1 MKNVKMV
8 RFGDFGVVNLKFS
21 GRLHQ
26 MKANTA
32 SQMPNVM
39 EQLEAFGAFKVLQ
52 SRFKHSGFRAG
63 QAEVVAAALEGHD
76 VLAVMPT
83 GAGKSLTYQLPA
95 VVHSGVTIVVS
106 PLIALMKD
114 QVESLRAKGIS
125 ASMLNSSQTPEESK
139 AVLANLKSL
148 SLLYVSPERLRS
160 KDLLEPLKRIG
171 INRLVIDEAHCV
183 SSWGHDFRPDFLR
196 LGELRRALGSP
207 PVSAL
212 TATATRHVQDDIVR
226 VLEMN
231 SDSVRIVTGFDRP
244 NLAYRVV
251 RVPGEQ
257 AKLEAL
263 RLLLEKSAKP
273 GLVYVGTRKEAEEL
287 AGLCT
292 DWGLRASHYH
302 GARTPAERDGVQN
315 AFMTGKL
322 EVVVATN
329 AFGMGVDKSNVR
341 FVIHYR
347 LPGTIEAFYQE
358 AGRAGRDGKPS
369 RCVLLYDIKDR
380 QLQEHFIASMIPSE
394 LELRR
399 VWAYLHAARDD
410 NNRVS
415 VRRVNLD
422 KNLQLPGAK
431 VSVVLSNLNT
441 QGALEI
447 QTSSGGMLVASIS
460 QSVPEFDMTVL
471 EKYRAH
477 RTALL
482 EEMLEFARSKRCRR
496 RLILDYFGEDVS
508 WESCGSCDVCKPPA
522 EALAPWERL
531 ALEGVLDLTG
541 LGTDHL
547 IDAWTGVQVRGRKP
561 EPTAETRFPEWPRD
575 ELLALLDLL
584 EERAWITGATT
595 TPRLTDAGRAALEA
609 KPVVEVSDD
618 PLERFRAGE
627 SMAEIALALNV
638 PVKDLE
644 KRFLKHLERQE
655 FQLEELVSLELQM
668 RIRTLAEELGYSPL
682 APLREALRQGW
693 PDVSDLEILAV
704 RKVDDA

>member
-1 MKNVKMV
+1 
-8 RFGDFGVVNLKFS
+8 
-21 GRLHQ
+21 
-26 MKANTA
+26 MKADTVLGRTLEPVLA
-32 SQMPNVM
+32 R
-39 EQLEAFGAFKVLQ
+39 LEAFGALTVLK
-52 SRFKHSGFRAG
+52 SRFKHSGFRPG
-63 QAEVVAAALEGHD
+63 QADVVAAALEGND

-95 VVHSGVTIVVS
+95 VIRSGLTIVVS

-114 QVESLRAKGIS
+114 QVESLQAKGIS
-125 ASMLNSSQTPEESK
+125 AAMLNSSQTPEESK
-139 AVLANLKSL
+139 AVLTNLKSL
-148 SLLYVSPERLRS
+148 SLLYVAPERLRS
-160 KDLLEPLKRIG
+160 KDLLQPLKRLG
-171 INRLVIDEAHCV
+171 VQRLVVDEAHCV

-212 TATATRHVQDDIVR
+212 TATATRHVQDDIVKI
-226 VLEMN
+226 LEMN
-231 SDSVRIVTGFDRP
+231 ADSVRIVTGFDRP
-244 NLAYRVV
+244 NLAYRVL

-263 RLLLEKSAKP
+263 RILLEKSTKP

-287 AGLCT
+287 ASLCT
-292 DWGLRASHYH
+292 AWGLRASHYH
-302 GARTPAERDGVQN
+302 GARTPAERNGVQN
-315 AFMTGKL
+315 AFMAGKL

-341 FVIHYR
+341 FVVHYR

-369 RCVLLYDIKDR
+369 RCVLLYDTKDR

-410 NNRVS
+410 NNLVS

-422 KNLQLPGAK
+422 RNLELPGAK
-431 VSVVLSNLNT
+431 VSVVLSNLNI

-447 QTSSGGMLVASIS
+447 QTSSGGMLVARIS
-460 QSVPEFDMTVL
+460 ETVPEFNMDAL
-471 EKYRAH
+471 ETYRAH

-496 RLILDYFGEDVS
+496 HLILEYFGEDVS

-531 ALEGVLDLTG
+531 ALEGLLEVAVLR
-541 LGTDHL
+541 TDHL
-547 IDAWTGVQVRGRKP
+547 IDAWTGVQARGRKP
-561 EPTAETRFPEWPRD
+561 EVTAETRFPGWPRD

-584 EERAWITGATT
+584 EERAWITGAKT
-595 TPRLTDAGRAALEA
+595 TPCLTDAGRDALEA
-609 KPVVEVSDD
+609 KAMAEVSDD

-627 SMAEIALALNV
+627 RIPELALAMNV

-655 FQLEELVSLELQM
+655 MQLEELVSLEQQT
-668 RIRTLAEELGYSPL
+668 RIRALAEDLGYSPL
-682 APLREALRQGW
+682 APLRDALPG
-693 PDVSDLEILAV
+693 VTDLEILAV
-704 RKVDDA
+704 RAVDDA

>member
-1 MKNVKMV
+1 MKT
-8 RFGDFGVVNLKFS
+8 
-21 GRLHQ
+21 
-26 MKANTA
+26 NTA
-32 SQMPNVM
+32 SDRTLGPV
-39 EQLEAFGAFKVLQ
+39 LDRLGALGALTVLKQ
-52 SRFKHSGFRAG
+52 RFKHSGFRPG
-63 QAEVVAAALEGHD
+63 QAEVIAAALEGHD

-95 VVHSGVTIVVS
+95 VVKSGITVIVS

-114 QVESLRAKGIS
+114 QVEALRAKGIS
-125 ASMLNSSQTPEESK
+125 AAMLNSSQTPEESK

-148 SLLYVSPERLRS
+148 SLLYISPERLRS
-160 KDLLEPLKRIG
+160 KDLLEPLKRLG
-171 INRLVIDEAHCV
+171 VRRLVVDEAHCV

-212 TATATRHVQDDIVR
+212 TATATRHVQDDIVK

-231 SDSVRIVTGFDRP
+231 PDAVRVVTGFDRP
-244 NLAYRVV
+244 NLAYRVL

-257 AKLEAL
+257 AKLQAL

-287 AGLCT
+287 AGLCLT
-292 DWGLRASHYH
+292 WGLRASHYH
-302 GARTPAERDGVQN
+302 GARSAAERDGVQN
-315 AFMTGKL
+315 AFMAGKL
-322 EVVVATN
+322 EVVIATN

-347 LPGTIEAFYQE
+347 LPGTVEAFYQE

-369 RCVLLYDIKDR
+369 RCVLFYDSKDR
-380 QLQEHFIASMIPSE
+380 QLQEHFISSMIPSE

-410 NNRVS
+410 KNMVS

-422 KNLQLPGAK
+422 KNLELPGAK
-431 VSVVLSNLNT
+431 VSVVLSNLNG
-441 QGALEI
+441 QGALEL
-447 QTSSGGMLVASIS
+447 QPSSAGMLVAKVSEA
-460 QSVPEFDMTVL
+460 VPEFDMAAL

-482 EEMLEFARSKRCRR
+482 EQMLEFARSKRCRR
-496 RLILDYFGEDVS
+496 RLILEYFGEDISENVV

-522 EALAPWERL
+522 EPLAPWERS
-531 ALEGVLDLTG
+531 ALEGLLEFDGSRTV
-541 LGTDHL
+541 GTDHL
-547 IDAWTGVQVRGRKP
+547 IDDWTGVRARGRKP
-561 EPTAETRFPEWPRD
+561 EVNAQTRFPNWPRD
-575 ELLALLDLL
+575 ELLALLNLL
-584 EERAWITGATT
+584 EERTWISGANTV
-595 TPRLTDAGRAALEA
+595 PRLSKAGRDVLEA
-609 KPVVEVSDD
+609 KPGPEVSDD

-627 SMAEIALALNV
+627 HIPELALALNL

-644 KRFLKHLERQE
+644 KRFLRHLERQE
-655 FQLEELVSLELQM
+655 IRLEELVSPELQVQ
-668 RIRTLAEELGYSPL
+668 IRTLAEDLGYSPL
-682 APLREALRQGW
+682 AGLRDALRQSW
-693 PDVSDLEILAV
+693 PDVTDLEILAV
-704 RKVDDA
+704 RTVDDA

>member
-1 MKNVKMV
+1 
-8 RFGDFGVVNLKFS
+8 
-21 GRLHQ
+21 
-26 MKANTA
+26 MKADTVPGRTLE
-32 SQMPNVM
+32 SVLDR
-39 EQLEAFGAFKVLQ
+39 LEALGALTVLK
-52 SRFKHSGFRAG
+52 SRFKHSGFRPG
-63 QAEVVAAALEGHD
+63 QADVVAAALEGHD

-95 VVHSGVTIVVS
+95 VVQSTRAAGITVVVS

-114 QVESLRAKGIS
+114 QVEALRAKGIS
-125 ASMLNSSQTPEESK
+125 AAMLNSSQTPEESK

-148 SLLYVSPERLRS
+148 SLLYVAPERLRS
-160 KDLLEPLKRIG
+160 KDLLEPLKRLG
-171 INRLVIDEAHCV
+171 VQRLVVDEAHCV

-196 LGELRRALGSP
+196 LGELRRLLGSP

-212 TATATRHVQDDIVR
+212 TATATRHVQDDIVK

-231 SDSVRIVTGFDRP
+231 TDSVRIVTGFDRP

-292 DWGLRASHYH
+292 AWGLRASHYH

-315 AFMTGKL
+315 AFMAGKL

-341 FVIHYR
+341 FVVHYR

-369 RCVLLYDIKDR
+369 RCVLLYDTKDR
-380 QLQEHFIASMIPSE
+380 QLQEHFIQSMIPSE

-410 NNRVS
+410 QNRVS

-431 VSVVLSNLNT
+431 ISVVLSNLNI
-441 QGALEI
+441 QGALEL
-447 QTSSGGMLVASIS
+447 QSSGAGMLVAKVSET
-460 QSVPEFDMTVL
+460 VPEFDMGVL

-482 EEMLEFARSKRCRR
+482 EQMLEFARSRRCRR
-496 RLILDYFGEDVS
+496 RLILEYFGEDVS

-522 EALAPWERL
+522 EPLAPWERS
-531 ALEGVLDLTG
+531 ALEGLLEVAG

-561 EPTAETRFPEWPRD
+561 ELTTETRFPNWPRD
-575 ELLALLDLL
+575 ELLALLDWL
-584 EERAWITGATT
+584 EERDWITGSNTK
-595 TPRLTDAGRAALEA
+595 PCLTDAGRAALEA
-609 KPVVEVSDD
+609 KAVAEVSDD
-618 PLERFRAGE
+618 PLERFRTGE
-627 SMAEIALALNV
+627 RIPELALAMNL
-638 PVKDLE
+638 PIKDLE

-655 FQLEELVSLELQM
+655 IRLEELVAPELQI
-668 RIRTLAEELGYSPL
+668 RIRALAEDLGYSPL
-682 APLREALRQGW
+682 APLREAIREGW
-693 PDVSDLEILAV
+693 PDVTDLEILAV
-704 RKVDDA
+704 RTVDDA

>member
-1 MKNVKMV
+1 MKV
-8 RFGDFGVVNLKFS
+8 DTIP
-21 GRLHQ
+21 GR
-26 MKANTA
+26 T
-32 SQMPNVM
+32 
-39 EQLEAFGAFKVLQ
+39 LEPVLDRLEVLGALKVLK
-52 SRFKHSGFRAG
+52 SRFKHSGFRPG
-63 QAEVVAAALEGHD
+63 QADVVAAALEGHD

-95 VVHSGVTIVVS
+95 VVRPGVTVVVS

-114 QVESLRAKGIS
+114 QVESLQAKGIS
-125 ASMLNSSQTPEESK
+125 AAMLNSSQTLEESK
-139 AVLANLKSL
+139 AVLASLKSL
-148 SLLYVSPERLRS
+148 SLLYVAPERLRS
-160 KDLLEPLKRIG
+160 KDLLEPLKRLG
-171 INRLVIDEAHCV
+171 IRRLVVDEAHCV

-226 VLEMN
+226 VLEM
-231 SDSVRIVTGFDRP
+231 STDSVRIVTGFDRP

-287 AGLCT
+287 AGLCKT
-292 DWGLRASHYH
+292 WGLRASHYH
-302 GARTPAERDGVQN
+302 GARTAAERDGVQN
-315 AFMTGKL
+315 AFMAGKL

-341 FVIHYR
+341 FVVHYR
-347 LPGTIEAFYQE
+347 LSGTIEAFYQE

-369 RCVLLYDIKDR
+369 RCVLLYDTKDR

-410 NNRVS
+410 NNLVS

-431 VSVVLSNLNT
+431 ISVVLSNLNI
-441 QGALEI
+441 QGALEL
-447 QTSSGGMLVASIS
+447 QSSGAGMLVAKVSET
-460 QSVPEFDMTVL
+460 VPEFDMAVL

-482 EEMLEFARSKRCRR
+482 EQMLEFARSKRCRR
-496 RLILDYFGEDVS
+496 RLILEYFGEDIG

-522 EALAPWERL
+522 EPLAPWERL
-531 ALEGVLDLTG
+531 ALEGLLEFEG

-547 IDAWTGVQVRGRKP
+547 IDAWTGVQARGRKP
-561 EPTAETRFPEWPRD
+561 EVTGETRFPGWPRD

-584 EERAWITGATT
+584 EERDWITGANTK
-595 TPRLTDAGRAALEA
+595 PCLTDAGRAALEA
-609 KPVVEVSDD
+609 KVVAEVSDD

-627 SMAEIALALNV
+627 RIPELALTLNV
-638 PVKDLE
+638 SVKDLE

-655 FQLEELVSLELQM
+655 IRLEELVSLELQA
-668 RIRTLAEELGYSPL
+668 RIRTLAEDLGYSPL
-682 APLREALRQGW
+682 APLCEAIRRDW
-693 PDVSDLEILAV
+693 PDVTDLEILAV
-704 RKVDDA
+704 RTVDDA

>member
-1 MKNVKMV
+1 MKT
-8 RFGDFGVVNLKFS
+8 
-21 GRLHQ
+21 
-26 MKANTA
+26 NTA
-32 SQMPNVM
+32 SDRTLEPVLDR
-39 EQLEAFGAFKVLQ
+39 LEALGALKVLK
-52 SRFKHSGFRAG
+52 SRFKHSGFRPG
-63 QAEVVAAALEGHD
+63 QADVVAAALEGQD

-95 VVHSGVTIVVS
+95 VVHSGVTVVVS

-139 AVLANLKSL
+139 TVLANLKSL
-148 SLLYVSPERLRS
+148 SLLYVAPERLRS
-160 KDLLEPLKRIG
+160 KDLLEPLKRLG
-171 INRLVIDEAHCV
+171 VQRLVVDEAHCV

-226 VLEMN
+226 VLEM
-231 SDSVRIVTGFDRP
+231 DTDALRIVTGFDRP

-263 RLLLEKSAKP
+263 RLLLEKSTKP
-273 GLVYVGTRKEAEEL
+273 GLIYVGTRKEAEEL

-292 DWGLRASHYH
+292 AWGLRASYYH

-315 AFMTGKL
+315 AFMNGKL

-341 FVIHYR
+341 FVVHYR

-369 RCVLLYDIKDR
+369 RCVLLYDSKDR
-380 QLQEHFIASMIPSE
+380 QLQEHFIQSMIPSE

-410 NNRVS
+410 QNRIS

-431 VSVVLSNLNT
+431 ISVVLSNLNL
-441 QGALEI
+441 QGALEL
-447 QTSSGGMLVASIS
+447 QTSSAGMLVAQIS
-460 QSVPEFDMTVL
+460 ETVPEFDMTAL
-471 EKYRAH
+471 ETYRAH

-496 RLILDYFGEDVS
+496 RLILAYFGEDVS

-531 ALEGVLDLTG
+531 ALEGLFEVAG
-541 LGTDHL
+541 LGTDRL
-547 IDAWTGVQVRGRKP
+547 IDAWIGVQARGRKP
-561 EPTAETRFPEWPRD
+561 EPNPETRFPNWSRD
-575 ELLALLDLL
+575 ELLALLDWL
-584 EERAWITGATT
+584 EERDWITGANTK
-595 TPRLTDAGRAALEA
+595 PCLTDAGHAALEA
-609 KPVVEVSDD
+609 KTMVEVSDD

-627 SMAEIALALNV
+627 SMVNLALALNV
-638 PVKDLE
+638 SVKDLE
-644 KRFLKHLERQE
+644 KQFLKHLERKE
-655 FQLEELVSLELQM
+655 MQLEELVSLEHQT
-668 RIRTLAEELGYSPL
+668 RIRVLAEDLGYSPL
-682 APLREALRQGW
+682 APLREALPGIT
-693 PDVSDLEILAV
+693 DLEILAV
-704 RKVDDA
+704 RTVDDG

>member
-1 MKNVKMV
+1 MTVDTV
-8 RFGDFGVVNLKFS
+8 P
-21 GRLHQ
+21 GRTLEPVL
-26 MKANTA
+26 AR
-32 SQMPNVM
+32 
-39 EQLEAFGAFKVLQ
+39 LEALGALKVLK
-52 SRFKHSGFRAG
+52 SRFKHSGFRSG
-63 QAEVVAAALEGHD
+63 QADVVAAALEGQD

-95 VVHSGVTIVVS
+95 LVRPGLTVVVS

-114 QVESLRAKGIS
+114 QVESLRTKGIS
-125 ASMLNSSQTPEESK
+125 AAMLNSSQTPEESK
-139 AVLANLKSL
+139 AVLASLKSL
-148 SLLYVSPERLRS
+148 SLLYVAPERLRS
-160 KDLLEPLKRIG
+160 IDLLEPLKRLG
-171 INRLVIDEAHCV
+171 VQRLVVDEAHCV

-196 LGELRRALGSP
+196 LGELRRALGGP

-231 SDSVRIVTGFDRP
+231 ADSMRIVTGFDRP

-251 RVPGEQ
+251 GVPGEQ

-263 RLLLEKSAKP
+263 RILLEKSAKP

-287 AGLCT
+287 AALCNG
-292 DWGLRASHYH
+292 WGLRSSHYH
-302 GARTPAERDGVQN
+302 GARTAAERDGVQN
-315 AFMTGKL
+315 AFMAGKL

-341 FVIHYR
+341 FVVHYR

-369 RCVLLYDIKDR
+369 RCVLLYDTKDR

-410 NNRVS
+410 QNRVS
-415 VRRVNLD
+415 VRRANLD
-422 KNLQLPGAK
+422 RNLELPGAK
-431 VSVVLSNLNT
+431 VSVVLSNLNL

-447 QTSSGGMLVASIS
+447 QTSSGGMLVAKVAET
-460 QSVPEFDMTVL
+460 VPDFDMTAL
-471 EKYRAH
+471 ETYRAH

-496 RLILDYFGEDVS
+496 RLILEYFGEDVA
-508 WESCGSCDVCKPPA
+508 WDSCGSCDVCKPPT

-531 ALEGVLDLTG
+531 ALEGLLKDSG
-541 LGTDHL
+541 LGTDLL
-547 IDAWTGVQVRGRKP
+547 IDAWTGVRVRGRKP
-561 EPTAETRFPEWPRD
+561 EATAETRFPGWPRD

-584 EERAWITGATT
+584 EEKTWITAASTK
-595 TPRLTDAGRAALEA
+595 PSLTDAGRAALEA
-609 KPVVEVSDD
+609 KTMPEVSDD

-627 SMAEIALALNV
+627 TLPELALALNV
-638 PVKDLE
+638 PIKDLE
-644 KRFLKHLERQE
+644 RRFLKHLERQE
-655 FQLEELVSLELQM
+655 IQLEELVSPEHQA
-668 RIRTLAEELGYSPL
+668 RIRALAEELGYSPL
-682 APLREALRQGW
+682 APLREALR
-693 PDVSDLEILAV
+693 DVSDLEILAV
-704 RKVDDA
+704 RAVDDG

>member
-1 MKNVKMV
+1 MKTDTVPGRTLELV
-8 RFGDFGVVNLKFS
+8 LARLGALGALTVLK
-21 GRLHQ
+21 
-26 MKANTA
+26 
-32 SQMPNVM
+32 
-39 EQLEAFGAFKVLQ
+39 
-52 SRFKHSGFRAG
+52 SRFKHSGFRPG

-95 VVHSGVTIVVS
+95 VVRPGVTVVVS

-114 QVESLRAKGIS
+114 QVEALRAKGIS
-125 ASMLNSSQTPEESK
+125 AAMLNSSQTLEESK

-148 SLLYVSPERLRS
+148 NLLYVAPERLRS
-160 KDLLEPLKRIG
+160 KDLLEPLKRLG
-171 INRLVIDEAHCV
+171 VQRLVVDEAHCV

-196 LGELRRALGSP
+196 LGELRRLLGSP

-226 VLEMN
+226 VLEM
-231 SDSVRIVTGFDRP
+231 STDVVRIVTGFDRP

-292 DWGLRASHYH
+292 AWGLRASHYH
-302 GARTPAERDGVQN
+302 GARPAAERDGVQN
-315 AFMTGKL
+315 AFMAGKL

-341 FVIHYR
+341 FVVHYR

-369 RCVLLYDIKDR
+369 RCVLLYDTKDR
-380 QLQEHFIASMIPSE
+380 QLQEHFIQSMIPSE

-410 NNRVS
+410 QNRVS

-431 VSVVLSNLNT
+431 ISVVLSNLNI
-441 QGALEI
+441 QGALEL
-447 QTSSGGMLVASIS
+447 QSSGAGMLVAKIS
-460 QSVPEFDMTVL
+460 ETVPEFDMAVL
-471 EKYRAH
+471 EKYRVH

-482 EEMLEFARSKRCRR
+482 EQMLEFARSKRCRR
-496 RLILDYFGEDVS
+496 RLILEYFGEDVG
-508 WESCGSCDVCKPPA
+508 WKSCGSCDVCKPPA
-522 EALAPWERL
+522 EMLAPWERL
-531 ALEGVLDLTG
+531 ALEGLLEVADLR
-541 LGTDHL
+541 TDHL
-547 IDAWTGVQVRGRKP
+547 IDAWTGVQARGRKP
-561 EPTAETRFPEWPRD
+561 EVTTETRFQNWPRD
-575 ELLALLDLL
+575 ELLALLDWL
-584 EERAWITGATT
+584 EERDWITGASTI
-595 TPRLTDAGRAALEA
+595 PRLTDAGRAALEA
-609 KPVVEVSDD
+609 KPVPEVSDD

-627 SMAEIALALNV
+627 RIPELALALNV

-655 FQLEELVSLELQM
+655 IRLEELVSPELQVQ
-668 RIRTLAEELGYSPL
+668 IRTLAEDLGYSPL
-682 APLREALRQGW
+682 APLREALPG
-693 PDVSDLEILAV
+693 VTDLEILAV
-704 RKVDDA
+704 RTIDDA